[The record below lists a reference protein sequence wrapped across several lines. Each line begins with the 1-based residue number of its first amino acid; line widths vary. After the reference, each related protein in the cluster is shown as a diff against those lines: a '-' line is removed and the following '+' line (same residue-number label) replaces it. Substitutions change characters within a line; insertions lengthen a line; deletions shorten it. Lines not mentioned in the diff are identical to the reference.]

1 MLFIAGHR
9 AGQTR
14 PGKKI
19 LIIRSARA
27 AFRSS
32 APPAP
37 PQGQGPPAARDPSRH
52 SPARLAGF
60 TGPSP
65 RRAGGGPR
73 RQDRVSL
80 HHAEHH
86 RGADRRVAASPGL
99 HRPAGDGS
107 LGPLA
112 LAAALAAVAGAVVPF
127 IVVHL
132 IALAVITV
140 VTVAGTAGIVQWMKR
155 FSVAVMPERIQERRP
170 VLRVYGRALPGRR
183 PARALRCRSRG

>member
-1 MLFIAGHR
+1 M
-9 AGQTR
+9 
-14 PGKKI
+14 
-19 LIIRSARA
+19 
-27 AFRSS
+27 
-32 APPAP
+32 
-37 PQGQGPPAARDPSRH
+37 
-52 SPARLAGF
+52 
-60 TGPSP
+60 
-65 RRAGGGPR
+65 
-73 RQDRVSL
+73 SL